1 MSRLSSVILA
11 DAISF
16 YQDEPPPLVRLQ
28 KEHWDPLLDWVRA
41 EFDIEIITS
50 YSVLFS
56 SQPEASK
63 QKLDHIMSGFDR
75 WQMAGQYYTPLAMSY
90 SKSSILILLLL
101 LAMERV
107 TYTTKSFLIALALV
121 HKRLTAEQAALAAQV
136 EVSSQIERWGEVEDC
151 TNISSS
157 IEHRVYPN
165 RLFYSS

>member
-1 MSRLSSVILA
+1 MSSVILA
-11 DAISF
+11 DFISF
-16 YQDEPPPLVRLQ
+16 YQDDPPPLVRLQ
-28 KEHWDPLLDWVRA
+28 REHWDPLLDWVRA

-56 SQPEASK
+56 SQPKASK
-63 QKLDHIMSGFDR
+63 QKLDQIMTGFDR
-75 WQMAGQYYTPLAMSY
+75 WQMAGQYYGPLTMSC
-90 SKSSILILLLL
+90 SKSSILTLFLLS
-101 LAMERV
+101 AMERV

-151 TNISSS
+151 TDISSS
-157 IEHRVYPN
+157 PEQGVYPN